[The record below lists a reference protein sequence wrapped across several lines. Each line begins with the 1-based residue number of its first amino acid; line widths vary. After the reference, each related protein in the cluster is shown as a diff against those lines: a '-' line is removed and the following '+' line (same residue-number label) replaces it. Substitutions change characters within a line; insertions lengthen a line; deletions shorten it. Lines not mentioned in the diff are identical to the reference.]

1 MQRDNKGIILF
12 GIQII
17 GLHYFVAPWII
28 PFFFIRFTIVRK
40 ANQLC
45 DKQNP
50 TNQKDSC
57 NHLEKIRQKKAL
69 SYA

>member
-1 MQRDNKGIILF
+1 MQRNNKGIILF

-28 PFFFIRFTIVRK
+28 PFFLFRFTIVRN

-45 DKQNP
+45 DK
-50 TNQKDSC
+50 
-57 NHLEKIRQKKAL
+57 
-69 SYA
+69 